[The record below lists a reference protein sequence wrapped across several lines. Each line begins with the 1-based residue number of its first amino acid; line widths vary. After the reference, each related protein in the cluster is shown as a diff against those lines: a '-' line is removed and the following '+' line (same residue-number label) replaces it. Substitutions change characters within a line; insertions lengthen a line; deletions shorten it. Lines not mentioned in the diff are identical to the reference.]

1 MANNINKVATETEGP
16 YPIQSISHTTTY
28 FLKPCS
34 LNWYIWQTSVSCRY
48 LPHGGTS
55 TLVCMLDTC
64 PIVCESDTSR
74 RIRHVMRTWLLCLV
88 LNNVQ
93 FILVAIIPSQL
104 FVIFLVV
111 TFP

>member
-1 MANNINKVATETEGP
+1 
-16 YPIQSISHTTTY
+16 
-28 FLKPCS
+28 
-34 LNWYIWQTSVSCRY
+34 
-48 LPHGGTS
+48 
-55 TLVCMLDTC
+55 MLDTC

-111 TFP
+111 TFPKVLAKKIPPSKLHNQNIIITLI